1 MISGAEALRM
11 IDGGVRQARSDADL
25 LDGHLQ
31 TASNEAMELK
41 RQEADLH
48 RQLAK
53 LRLDHIAQA
62 GLMPGF
68 DEADRQAATFLE
80 ARQRELAELEEQI
93 AAARR
98 QEESVEQERKVQQD
112 KVREAVEAVDAAQ
125 AATQKRLE
133 TTEEF
138 RIRLERTKAADA
150 VAKHAEEKATLAE
163 NNRAEKGLPYE
174 ADPLFKYLW
183 ERGFGTTRY
192 RAGLLARFLDGW
204 VTRLC
209 GFDKARAN
217 YAMLLEIPTRLREH
231 ADRQRKT
238 AEQEVEQL
246 RSFERK
252 AAEEDGIPTLR
263 ERVENE
269 ERVAVEI
276 DQRLDELE
284 KRVHGLMDRRGTY
297 ASGDDEMTKQSLEVL
312 SRQMAR
318 EPLGQLRRDAEMTPT
333 PEDNLVV
340 ERLAVLED
348 SEARLTESLQQ
359 HRATHQRQMA
369 RLAELEEVRH
379 NFKRNRF
386 DDIQSVFLEGP
397 VVGTLLSEFLRGNVA
412 GAELWHTLRR
422 HHRLRRI
429 QSSPDFGSIPFPGG
443 GARVW
448 RLPPSGGWSYGGGGG
463 GISLPNLGGGG
474 GGGGGFRTG
483 GGF

>member
-1 MISGAEALRM
+1 MISGAEALRL
-11 IDGGVRQARSDADL
+11 IDGGVRQARSDADT
-25 LDGHLQ
+25 LDDQLQ
-31 TASNEAMELK
+31 AASNETMELK

-53 LRLDHIAQA
+53 LRLDQIAQA

-80 ARQRELAELEEQI
+80 ARKRELAELEGQI
-93 AAARR
+93 AEARR
-98 QEESVEQERKVQQD
+98 QEEAVEQERTAQQD

-138 RIRLERTKAADA
+138 RVRLKRTKAADA

-163 NNRAEKGLPYE
+163 NNRTEKGQPYE
-174 ADPLFKYLW
+174 SDPLFQYLW
-183 ERGFGTTRY
+183 KRGFGTTRY

-204 VTRLC
+204 VASLC

-238 AEQEVEQL
+238 VEREAEELRGFEQ
-246 RSFERK
+246 K
-252 AAEEDGIPTLR
+252 AAEEDGIPALR

-269 ERVAVEI
+269 EQAAADI

-284 KRVHGLMDRRGTY
+284 KRVDELMDRRGTY
-297 ASGDDEMTKQSLEVL
+297 ASGDDEITRQSLEVL

-318 EPLGQLRRDAEMTPT
+318 EPLGQLRREAEMTPT
-333 PEDNLVV
+333 PEDNLIV

-369 RLAELEEVRH
+369 RLTELEEVRH
-379 NFKRNRF
+379 HFKRNRF

-397 VVGTLLSEFLRGNVA
+397 VLGTLLSEFLRGNVA
-412 GAELWHTLRR
+412 GTELWHTLRR
-422 HHRLRRI
+422 HQRLRRI
-429 QSSPDFGSIPFPGG
+429 QSIPDFGSIPFPGG
-443 GARVW
+443 GPRVW

-463 GISLPNLGGGG
+463 GISRPDLGG